1 MRNKQR
7 RWLSQIFYNYGIEFV
22 AVKIQWQGKPDNN
35 IAESNFTL
43 WINDFLTYYLAEEIR
58 RKEGIQLLEIW
69 ELFPNTRP
77 RFEVPVGLS
86 GLETFSAVD
95 LGKADEVDG
104 SLFTFCTNL
113 SQSVEFLQ
121 PSKKKISK
129 QNIFMIELTAQ
140 TWRQKR
146 GHRVLAINR
155 RYIGKIKKSNG
166 SRKKSL
172 WLTCF
177 PVWFLAFRFLRLD
190 GLGCTRTFGRSRLFS
205 SFVTVTWGE
214 LLVPEKE
221 IKTCTSSGCDL

>member
-1 MRNKQR
+1 MWRKLIMSGILVVNIIYNSSGEVSGMIFATVNIKKKLQPTPPKYYTRNKQR

-22 AVKIQWQGKPDNN
+22 TVKIQWQGKPDNN

-43 WINDFLTYYLAEEIR
+43 WINDFLTYYLVEDIR

-77 RFEVPVGLS
+77 RFELPVGLS

-121 PSKKKISK
+121 PSKKK
-129 QNIFMIELTAQ
+129 
-140 TWRQKR
+140 
-146 GHRVLAINR
+146 
-155 RYIGKIKKSNG
+155 KIKTKY
-166 SRKKSL
+166 L
-172 WLTCF
+172 WLN
-177 PVWFLAFRFLRLD
+177 
-190 GLGCTRTFGRSRLFS
+190 
-205 SFVTVTWGE
+205 
-214 LLVPEKE
+214 
-221 IKTCTSSGCDL
+221 